1 MQNFAVGV
9 TECSVV
15 LFASFHLKP
24 RGLPAALLLGSWA
37 RVLLSLIFGYLQ
49 VSREAVKACWL
60 TSRTEFLKAHARHT
74 SHHPIVSAV
83 QDEMPNSQLPYWT
96 DADEMPNHVDREA
109 PLFIRSG
116 SWVPDGSDPWLPHHF
131 ALRLDP
137 NGSQQE
143 TRVRITTYRGDPNSG
158 GFPKRT
164 TTLTQTPVSRA
175 GFHMGASVSESISLS
190 WVFWGNQKE
199 KHFGRVQLQRQPRFL
214 EPQDTILQFHTTPC
228 ADFQR
233 GFCAKHGARGKAGT
247 SMFSGNEGTPINY
260 PLWFSFSPTSGS
272 FRSLGLLV
280 SA

>member
-1 MQNFAVGV
+1 M
-9 TECSVV
+9 
-15 LFASFHLKP
+15 
-24 RGLPAALLLGSWA
+24 
-37 RVLLSLIFGYLQ
+37 
-49 VSREAVKACWL
+49 
-60 TSRTEFLKAHARHT
+60 
-74 SHHPIVSAV
+74 
-83 QDEMPNSQLPYWT
+83 
-96 DADEMPNHVDREA
+96 A
-109 PLFIRSG
+109 PS
-116 SWVPDGSDPWLPHHF
+116 SHHF

-143 TRVRITTYRGDPNSG
+143 IRVRITTYRGDPKSS

-164 TTLTQTPVSRA
+164 ITLTQTPVSRA
-175 GFHMGASVSESISLS
+175 GFHMGASVSESVSLS

-260 PLWFSFSPTSGS
+260 PLWFSFSPTSWVVPEPGLVGFCLVFVWGFPRSTRLQGGLCFPAMAPGPDHQCSRLASLVLHGS
-272 FRSLGLLV
+272 KGCPCHESHR
-280 SA
+280 A